1 MTEMPRSKRAKAM
14 DEGDRISSLPD
25 ELRRHVLSFL
35 PARDTVRTSVLA
47 PKWRHLWASAR
58 RLNVDAKGFS
68 SQSSFVNDTVCLWIC
83 HALRSNVEEL
93 SVIDHDCND
102 ISERVEYTEFFRL
115 QHYPLT
121 SSYLKKLHLC
131 YVYISN
137 RFLKTLFS
145 GCPALE
151 DLEMINC
158 DIFYTDFT
166 SATLKSL
173 SIDYVHFPNPSIYD
187 DLDYDIV
194 INMLS
199 LVSLHIGAL
208 LVGAALSLVDMQSLA
223 TASIYLDAFTY
234 LMAAQFSV
242 LFQT

>member
-1 MTEMPRSKRAKAM
+1 M
-14 DEGDRISSLPD
+14 
-25 ELRRHVLSFL
+25 
-35 PARDTVRTSVLA
+35 
-47 PKWRHLWASAR
+47 
-58 RLNVDAKGFS
+58 
-68 SQSSFVNDTVCLWIC
+68 
-83 HALRSNVEEL
+83 EEL

-194 INMLS
+194 INMPS

-208 LVGAALSLVDMQSLA
+208 VGVATLSLVDMQSLA
-223 TASIYLDAFTY
+223 TASINLYGFTFSDGCTLLGALSNVKKLELLFPHGVVCY
-234 LMAAQFSV
+234 YALYGIVTLAANPIFVSV
-242 LFQT
+242 L